1 MSSKIVHQCSFCGKS
16 QLQVNKLISGNSVFI
31 CDECINLCYDIM
43 HKDPTA
49 EETTVS
55 VITPKAIK
63 NYLDE
68 YVIGQNIA
76 KTALSVAIYNHHKRI
91 NNPMVDNVE
100 IEKSNLLFIGPSGSG
115 KTFLIQNVA
124 KLLKIPMVIADA
136 TSMTESGYVGLDV
149 EDCLVRLYHA
159 ADQNLELAQT
169 GIVYID
175 EIDKKSRKG
184 ENTSITRDVSGE
196 GVQQALLKLIEGCEC
211 KIPTSGGRKNPSSEY
226 ITIDTKNILFIVGGA
241 FEGLSKIIAQRVES
255 KQGIGFGAKLA
266 KDADTNANVFELL
279 RQVES
284 SDLVKFGIIPEMI
297 GRLPIIVPFEEL
309 DEAALVRILTEP
321 KNAIIKQFQ
330 KLFKLDNVELEFN
343 NQALTAIA
351 QLAIKRKT
359 GARGL
364 RSIIEDILLTLQFE
378 LPEMAADGVEKIIIT
393 KDVVLG
399 KQPPIKIQHSTEAAN
414 NDQQ

>member
-1 MSSKIVHQCSFCGKS
+1 MSSKPVHQCSFCGKS

-43 HKDPTA
+43 HKDPTI
-49 EETTVS
+49 EEKPLEN
-55 VITPKAIK
+55 ITPKFIK
-63 NYLDE
+63 QYLDE
-68 YVIGQNIA
+68 YVIGQNVA
-76 KTALSVAIYNHHKRI
+76 KTALSVAVYNHHKRI
-91 NNPMVDNVE
+91 NNPIVDNVE
-100 IEKSNLLFIGPSGSG
+100 LEKSNLLFIGPSGSG
-115 KTFLIQNVA
+115 KTFLIQTVS
-124 KLLKIPMVIADA
+124 KLMKIPMVIADA
-136 TSMTESGYVGLDV
+136 TAMTESGYVGLDV
-149 EDCLVRLYHA
+149 EDCLVRLFHA
-159 ADQNLELAQT
+159 ADQNVEATQT
-169 GIVYID
+169 GIIYID

-211 KIPTSGGRKNPSSEY
+211 KVPASGGRKNPSAEY

-255 KQGIGFGAKLA
+255 RQGIGFGAKLA
-266 KDADTNANVFELL
+266 NDLEKNSNTFELL

-284 SDLVKFGIIPEMI
+284 KDLVKFGIIPEMI

-309 DEAALVRILTEP
+309 DEAALVKILTEP

-351 QLAIKRKT
+351 QLANKRKT

-364 RSIIEDILLTLQFE
+364 RSIIEDILLPLQFE
-378 LPEMAADGVEKIIIT
+378 LPELEQQGVKKVIVTQDTVINQ
-393 KDVVLG
+393 
-399 KQPPIKIQHSTEAAN
+399 QPPRKIKHSAEAAN
-414 NDQQ
+414 NE